1 MSYVDR
7 IKNDPV
13 MNAVFNSKQKLIR
26 YDTREYYGYEPADDS
41 VWYRNEVTHH
51 DPARNPGMYLMKES
65 LRKMGPKRDLN
76 IPHYQ
81 EDPVLGDVQ
90 IKAGGPPFRARSSDD
105 TTIVYRRNPDLYW
118 INMMPKD
125 LYNIN
130 YVNKPNPI
138 IGSLKNLPVHISSLH
153 KSFA

>member
-13 MNAVFNSKQKLIR
+13 MNAVFNSKQKMQR
-26 YDTREYYGYEPADDS
+26 YITRSYWGYEPATDTI
-41 VWYRNEVTHH
+41 WYENQRDHL
-51 DPARNPGMYLMKES
+51 DPARNPRKYLMKENIDQ
-65 LRKMGPKRDLN
+65 MGPRPNLDL
-76 IPHYQ
+76 PHYQ
-81 EDPVLGDVQ
+81 QVLGGRVT
-90 IKAGGPPFRARSSDD
+90 IKAGGPAIRARNVDD
-105 TTIVYRRNPDLYW
+105 PTIEYRRNPNLYW
-118 INMMPKD
+118 INMLPKD

-130 YVNKPNPI
+130 HINSPNPI

>member
-13 MNAVFNSKQKLIR
+13 MNAVFNSKQKMLR
-26 YDTREYYGYEPADDS
+26 YLSRNYTQYDRPSNTVYYI
-41 VWYRNEVTHH
+41 NELVHL
-51 DPARNPGMYLMKES
+51 DPARQPGEL
-65 LRKMGPKRDLN
+65 LRKKKFRDFG
-76 IPHYQ
+76 IPYRR
-81 EDPVLGDVQ
+81 LGLPERQPDGSS
-90 IKAGGPPFRARSSDD
+90 APGGETFRARYNDP
-105 TTIVYRRNPDLYW
+105 TIEYRHNPDLYW
-118 INMMPKD
+118 INMLPKD

-138 IGSLKNLPVHISSLH
+138 IGSLKNLPIHISSLH